1 MKLKPQL
8 ILLCIC
14 GCLLLGAENLFA
26 SQPGFFYENCKTLI
40 EQPSFD
46 GLDARDANNQ
56 PIKTQQAVDGLT
68 EIFESGLFN
77 LLTASELYT
86 EANILGMLEKTLKL
100 ASENLTKNIPE
111 SVNNVIA
118 SLLPVL
124 KQLQKPI
131 ICLAGLLCFAL
142 IIFKFAICNL
152 QFEMPLVYNSP
163 VVLRI

>member
-1 MKLKPQL
+1 MKLKLQL

-40 EQPSFD
+40 EQQNFD
-46 GLDARDANNQ
+46 GLDVRDANNQ
-56 PIKTQQAVDGLT
+56 PIKTQQAIDGLT

-77 LLTASELYT
+77 LLTTSELYT
-86 EANILGMLEKTLKL
+86 EANTLSMLEKTLKL
-100 ASENLTKNIPE
+100 ASENLSRNLPE
-111 SVNNVIA
+111 SVKNVTA
-118 SLLPVL
+118 SFLPSL

-131 ICLAGLLCFAL
+131 VCLAGLLCFAL

-152 QFEMPLVYNSP
+152 QFAMPLVYNSP